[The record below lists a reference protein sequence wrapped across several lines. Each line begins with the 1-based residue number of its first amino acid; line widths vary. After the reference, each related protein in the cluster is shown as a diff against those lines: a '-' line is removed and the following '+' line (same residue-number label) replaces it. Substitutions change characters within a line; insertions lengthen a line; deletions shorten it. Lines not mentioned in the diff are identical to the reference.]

1 MQYNFANS
9 TKNLNKLKNSIES
22 TVSNWNTLV
31 GNVEGRLIPS
41 VKKLEE
47 MGVKSSQEIL
57 EVNKIVQSTRSLEK
71 LVEEEKESDQTKLG
85 L

>member
-1 MQYNFANS
+1 M
-9 TKNLNKLKNSIES
+9 
-22 TVSNWNTLV
+22 

-57 EVNKIVQSTRSLEK
+57 EVNKIVQSTRTLEK